1 MNTMYVTSI
10 EIKAY
15 KFIANF
21 NRPQAADK
29 FIEFLNTKLANDNQF
44 IGYKQRVKN
53 SVIYVCHDK
62 NSGHAL
68 AKEFED
74 GIIANEMSK
83 INEAMKVEEQPIHP
97 IVENQVMVE
106 DTQAEQHTSE
116 NTVDLEPDVKNDED
130 PSKEKPVNKIMS
142 MFKNNNQ

>member
-1 MNTMYVTSI
+1 MYVTSI

-21 NRPQAADK
+21 NRPQTAEQ

-83 INEAMKVEEQPIHP
+83 INEAVKAEEQPVHP

-106 DTQAEQHTSE
+106 DTQTEQPTSE
-116 NTVDLEPDVKNDED
+116 SAAEPEPDVTADEEQV
-130 PSKEKPVNKIMS
+130 KEKPVNKIMS